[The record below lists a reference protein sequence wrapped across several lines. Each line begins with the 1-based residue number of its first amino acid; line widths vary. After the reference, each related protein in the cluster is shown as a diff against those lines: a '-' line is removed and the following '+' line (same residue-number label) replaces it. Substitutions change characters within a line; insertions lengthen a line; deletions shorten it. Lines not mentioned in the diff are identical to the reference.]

1 MFYILSFTYSY
12 RYEINL
18 VRMMFAA
25 NSSIQ
30 HSKEKSGH
38 ILGGGGGGGAPY
50 I

>member
-1 MFYILSFTYSY
+1 
-12 RYEINL
+12 
-18 VRMMFAA
+18 MFAA

-38 ILGGGGGGGAPY
+38 ILGGGGGVGGAGAPD

>member
-1 MFYILSFTYSY
+1 
-12 RYEINL
+12 
-18 VRMMFAA
+18 MFAA

-38 ILGGGGGGGAPY
+38 ILGGEGGGAPD